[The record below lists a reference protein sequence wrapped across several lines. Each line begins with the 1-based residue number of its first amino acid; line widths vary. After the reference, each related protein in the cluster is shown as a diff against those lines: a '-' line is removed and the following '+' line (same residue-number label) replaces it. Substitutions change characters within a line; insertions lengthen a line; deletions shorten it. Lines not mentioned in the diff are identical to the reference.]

1 MRTALALVVASLVA
15 CGSSSPTEPPV
26 ELETGDVRL
35 TLTTSGPGAPA
46 TLLLHVDDSPPTT
59 LPANGAQLIA
69 GLTEG
74 EHHVRIAV
82 PGQCTSTRFSPL
94 SVEVEPDAVTPA
106 QWSIHCPAPA
116 PPGITFERWRNG
128 FGTEIWRADPDGGQ
142 PRVIPT
148 PGDAFRPVMNPART
162 RIAWHAIGGPNG
174 LLRVMDLDGTRVEE
188 TELGTNGFDWSPDGT
203 MFVVARGA
211 PNGLSLHWPDGSH
224 VRTLRNEGASKPAWS
239 PDGTRIAYR
248 SGSYIYVLDLGTGA
262 RLNTGHVLNSTQGGS
277 PAWSPDGTRLA
288 FDDIASGRVLTIR
301 ADGTDLREAT
311 GGITLTSGVDWAD
324 NGTLLISRAQPN
336 PVVLEPALLRIP
348 ADGGTATILV
358 QPVAGGHDTW
368 PRWAP

>member
-1 MRTALALVVASLVA
+1 MRLMISALLLGVAA
-15 CGSSSPTEPPV
+15 CGTSPTEPTI
-26 ELETGDVRL
+26 EMETGSIQL
-35 TLTTSGPGAPA
+35 TVSSTGPGAPQ
-46 TLLLHVDDSPPTT
+46 TVLLFVDDAPPTGI
-59 LPANGAQLIA
+59 PANGAQVIA
-69 GLTEG
+69 GLAPG
-74 EHHVRIAV
+74 DHAIRVAV
-82 PGQCTSTRFSPL
+82 PGECTASRFAPL
-94 SVEVEPDAVTPA
+94 TVEVEADEISPV
-106 QWSIHCPAPA
+106 QWSIRCPAPV

-128 FGTEIWRADPDGGQ
+128 FGAEIWRANPDGGQ
-142 PRVIPT
+142 PTVIPT

-162 RIAWHAIGGPNG
+162 RIAWHAFGGSNG

-211 PNGLSLHWPDGSH
+211 PDGLSLHWPDGSH

-288 FDDIASGRVLTIR
+288 YDDIASGRVYTMR
-301 ADGTDLREAT
+301 ADGTERREVT
-311 GGITLTSGVDWAD
+311 DGITLTSAVDWVD
-324 NGTLLISRAQPN
+324 NGTLLISRERPN
-336 PVVLEPALLRIP
+336 PVVLEPALLRVP
-348 ADGGTATILV
+348 ASGGTATILV